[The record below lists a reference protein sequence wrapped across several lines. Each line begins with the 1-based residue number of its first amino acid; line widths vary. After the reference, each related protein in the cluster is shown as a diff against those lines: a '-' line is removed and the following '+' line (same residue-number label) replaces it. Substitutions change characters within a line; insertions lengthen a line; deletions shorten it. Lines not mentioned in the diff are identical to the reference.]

1 MADSDAVLFA
11 NEAFYL
17 AFAQGDLQAMTYVW
31 ADVEA
36 ISCIHPGWDALHG
49 HDAVLESWGRILGGD
64 GPTIRCLG
72 ARAYVSGGSAYVI
85 CYEEID
91 GNYLIATNL
100 FVRDGSRWRMVHH
113 QAGPTQ
119 GRPPVEDE
127 AADLG
132 ANRPN

>member
-17 AFAQGDLQAMTYVW
+17 AFAQGDLQAMTDVW
-31 ADVEA
+31 ADADA
-36 ISCIHPGWDALHG
+36 ISCIHPGWEALHG
-49 HDAVLESWGRILGGD
+49 RAAVLESWARIMGGD
-64 GPTIRCLG
+64 GPRIRCLG
-72 ARAYVSGGSAYVI
+72 PRAYVGGDSAYVI

-127 AADLG
+127 PVELG
-132 ANRPN
+132 LNRPN